1 MFHKFFSVDFDLL
14 YTSYMQ
20 FINFSTFDYEV
31 RTIAG
36 KHYIFDIIRK
46 KYVRLTPEEWTRQ
59 HLIHYLT
66 KELLYPKGLISVERQ
81 IQGHYLVNR
90 PDLVIYDKS
99 GNPFLIAECKA
110 PHIPIS
116 DKVYSQLA
124 RYNRNLKAKLL
135 VISNG
140 QEYSCWRLDY
150 GQLSPEI
157 LNTIPVFDS
166 LV

>member
-1 MFHKFFSVDFDLL
+1 
-14 YTSYMQ
+14 MQ
-20 FINFSTFDYEV
+20 FSNFSTFDYKV
-31 RTIAG
+31 RTVAD

-46 KYVRLTPEEWTRQ
+46 KYIRLTPEEWTRQ

-66 KELLYPKGLISVERQ
+66 QELSYPKGLIRVEKQ

-90 PDLVIYDKS
+90 PDIVIYDKS

-110 PHIPIS
+110 PHIPIC
-116 DKVYSQLA
+116 DKAYNQLA

-140 QEYSCWRLDY
+140 QEYGCWKLDY
-150 GQLSPEI
+150 DQLSPEI
-157 LNTIPVFDS
+157 LDTIPTFGD